1 MEFIDI
7 TNAAFYLKIIQ
18 SAMALVSG
26 KINDINYE
34 FFLMLNI
41 NPNDIDDI
49 KLMMKELNNFL
60 LSSDDVVTK
69 MTQVG

>member
-41 NPNDIDDI
+41 NPNDIEDI

-60 LSSDDVVTK
+60 KSSDDVVTK
-69 MTQVG
+69 MMQVG